1 MKENLKVLIEFYY
14 KKLFTNSLL
23 VVFIFIILGNI
34 AGIYIEKYNL
44 AKSLI
49 DLSLSLFILPSFIL
63 FGYKIYVKNEKAAME
78 FRDSEDYTRGTG
90 KDYIADRRMTTMVN
104 LEFFGCILIVVEIIY
119 LFIVFLKACSSF
131 IAITS

>member
-1 MKENLKVLIEFYY
+1 MKENLKDLIEFYY

-63 FGYKIYVKNEKAAME
+63 FGSKIYLKNEKSIDMG
-78 FRDSEDYTRGTG
+78 DDN
-90 KDYIADRRMTTMVN
+90 IANDRRMFVSAALTV
-104 LEFFGCILIVVEIIY
+104 FGCILIVVEIIY

>member
-1 MKENLKVLIEFYY
+1 MTEKLTAIIEFYY
-14 KKLFTNSLL
+14 KKLFINSLL
-23 VVFIFIILGNI
+23 VVFIFIIVGNI

-63 FGYKIYVKNEKAAME
+63 FGYKMYLKNEKAAME
-78 FRDSEDYTRGTG
+78 FRDSKDYARGTG
-90 KDYIADRRMTTMVN
+90 KDYRADRRMTTMVN

-119 LFIVFLKACSSF
+119 LFVVFLKACSSF
-131 IAITS
+131 IVITS